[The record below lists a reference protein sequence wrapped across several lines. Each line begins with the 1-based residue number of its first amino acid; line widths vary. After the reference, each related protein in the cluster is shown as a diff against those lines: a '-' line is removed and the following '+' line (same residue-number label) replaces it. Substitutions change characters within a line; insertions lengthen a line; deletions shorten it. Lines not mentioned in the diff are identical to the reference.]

1 MIELAAHP
9 DLIPT
14 YEPHRLEAL
23 RPYQLLSVPGQQLF
37 NDLVGIVAK
46 LFGVPIALVSL
57 VEAEEVVFAGNV
69 GLPGLER
76 VARPDSLCS
85 VAILQ
90 DGVTVYENL
99 LVRPCHLTNPGA
111 AAALDLQFYAGQSLR
126 SADGYPVGTLCVMD
140 YAPRTFSGEESALL
154 ASLGDVAM
162 VLLDLRVA
170 LTTDPALADAL
181 RQRVDARI
189 DQSLTRI
196 DTLASLQQW
205 ESAPDTEAAL
215 AYRLSSREEATQVV
229 RVLHAELRQALAGLH
244 R

>member
-1 MIELAAHP
+1 MIELATHP

-23 RPYQLLSVPGQQLF
+23 RSYQLLSVPGQQLF

-99 LVRPCHLTNPGA
+99 LVRPCHLTNPDA
-111 AAALDLQFYAGQSLR
+111 AAALDLQFYAGQSLH

-140 YAPRTFSGEESALL
+140 HAPRTFSAEESALL

-170 LTTDPALADAL
+170 LTTDSALADGL

-205 ESAPDTEAAL
+205 ESAPDTEAAQ
-215 AYRLSSREEATQVV
+215 AYRRSSHEEATQVV

>member
-1 MIELAAHP
+1 MTELAAHP
-9 DLIPT
+9 DLIPA

-23 RPYQLLSVPGQQLF
+23 RRYQVLSVPGQQLF

-99 LVRPCHLTNPGA
+99 LARPCHLTSPGA
-111 AAALDLQFYAGQSLR
+111 AAALNLQFYAGQPLR
-126 SADGYPVGTLCVMD
+126 SADGYPIGTLCVMD
-140 YAPRTFSGEESALL
+140 HAPRTFSAEESVLL
-154 ASLGDVAM
+154 ASLGDVATA
-162 VLLDLRVA
+162 LLDLRVA
-170 LTTDPALADAL
+170 LETDPGLAAAL

-189 DQSLTRI
+189 GQSLTRI

-205 ESAPDTEAAL
+205 ESAPDTAAAL
-215 AYRLSSREEATQVV
+215 DYRRSSREEATQVV
-229 RVLHAELRQALAGLH
+229 RGLHTELRQTLADLS

>member
-1 MIELAAHP
+1 MANLSAHP

-23 RPYQLLSVPGQQLF
+23 RQYQVLSVPGQQLF
-37 NDLVGIVAK
+37 NDLVSIVAK

-57 VEAEEVVFAGNV
+57 VGADEVVFAGNV

-76 VARPDSLCS
+76 VARPDSMCS
-85 VAILQ
+85 VAVLQ

-99 LVRPCHLTNPGA
+99 LVRPCHLTSPDA
-111 AAALDLQFYAGQSLR
+111 AAALNLQFYAGQPLR
-126 SADGYPVGTLCVMD
+126 SADGFPIGTLCVMD
-140 YAPRTFSGEESALL
+140 HAPRVFSAEESVLL
-154 ASLGDVAM
+154 ASLGDVATA
-162 VLLDLRVA
+162 LLDLRVV
-170 LTTDPALADAL
+170 LETDPDLAVAL

-205 ESAPDTEAAL
+205 EIAPDTEGAL
-215 AYRLSSREEATQVV
+215 DYRRSSREEATQVV
-229 RVLHAELRQALAGLH
+229 RVLHAELRQTLARLH

>member
-1 MIELAAHP
+1 MTEFATHP
-9 DLIPT
+9 SLIPT
-14 YEPHRLEAL
+14 YEPHRLGAL
-23 RPYQLLSVPGQQLF
+23 RLYQVLSMPGQQLF

-46 LFGVPIALVSL
+46 LFGVPVALVSL
-57 VEAEEVVFAGNV
+57 VGAEEVVFAGNV

-111 AAALDLQFYAGQSLR
+111 AALNLQFYAGQSLH
-126 SADGYPVGTLCVMD
+126 SADGFPIGTLCVMD
-140 YAPRTFSGEESALL
+140 HAPRVFSAEESLLL
-154 ASLGDVAM
+154 ASLGDVAT

-170 LTTDPALADAL
+170 LETDPDLAEAL

-205 ESAPDTEAAL
+205 ESAPDTEAAQG
-215 AYRLSSREEATQVV
+215 YRRSSHEEAAHVV
-229 RVLHAELRQALAGLH
+229 RMLHAELRQTLASL
-244 R
+244 RR